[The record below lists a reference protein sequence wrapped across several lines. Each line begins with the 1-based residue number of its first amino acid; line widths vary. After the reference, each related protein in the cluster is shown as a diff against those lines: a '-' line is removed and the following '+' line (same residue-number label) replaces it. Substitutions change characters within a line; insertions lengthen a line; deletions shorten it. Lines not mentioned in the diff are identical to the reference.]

1 MLVSKMCDLFMLIS
15 LLICS
20 NLFNF
25 KVKLFKNTMA
35 RNKLFSFSLARDEL
49 FSVNLA
55 RRLEKLFTPGIGD
68 SITDKM
74 L

>member
-1 MLVSKMCDLFMLIS
+1 
-15 LLICS
+15 
-20 NLFNF
+20 
-25 KVKLFKNTMA
+25 MA